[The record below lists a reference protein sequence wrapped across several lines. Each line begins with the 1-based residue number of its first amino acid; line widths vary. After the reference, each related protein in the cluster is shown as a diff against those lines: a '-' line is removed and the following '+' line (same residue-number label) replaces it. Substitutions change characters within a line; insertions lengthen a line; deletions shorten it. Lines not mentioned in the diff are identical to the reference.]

1 MGKFKIIW
9 TNQAKSEVKKIYGYF
24 KEKSLQGAKNVRTD
38 LLQSPKTIYFSKQY
52 QVDDINPKYRRIVVR
67 SRYKVLYR
75 EEGDVIKVVDIV
87 STHQDPETLKNK

>member
-9 TNQAKSEVKKIYGYF
+9 TNQAKSEVKKIYDYF
-24 KEKSLQGAKNVRTD
+24 KEKSPQGAKNVRTD

-67 SRYKVLYR
+67 GRYKVLYR

-87 STHQDPETLKNK
+87 STHQDPEVLKNK